1 MDDDGVPLKHR
12 RKPSICISCCFRNN
26 HNNHEHIIPSPSP
39 SPSPDF
45 NNHFKSFRSTLKSPT
60 SWLKSRVN
68 HHNSRPHHEFPEF
81 KEKCKNLM
89 SKMGRNRRHSADF
102 RYDSISYAL
111 NFDEGVSDDTH
122 PDYYQDQF
130 PMRNFSSRLPASPPD
145 TPTAKKSSSASSN
158 SFNST
163 PFNSFNIPILT

>member
-12 RKPSICISCCFRNN
+12 RKPSLCISSCFRNN
-26 HNNHEHIIPSPSP
+26 HNNNNHETIEAA
-39 SPSPDF
+39 SPDYD
-45 NNHFKSFRSTLKSPT
+45 HFKSFRSTLKSPT

-81 KEKCKNLM
+81 KGKCKHFM
-89 SKMGRNRRHSADF
+89 GKIGRNRRHSADF

-145 TPTAKKSSSASSN
+145 TPTAKHSSSTNPSVLVSSREITAF
-158 SFNST
+158 S
-163 PFNSFNIPILT
+163 